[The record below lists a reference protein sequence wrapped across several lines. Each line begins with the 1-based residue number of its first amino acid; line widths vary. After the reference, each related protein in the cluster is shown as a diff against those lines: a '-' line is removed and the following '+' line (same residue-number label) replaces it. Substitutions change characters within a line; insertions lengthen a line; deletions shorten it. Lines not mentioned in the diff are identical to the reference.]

1 MQDIRKD
8 YDQLCSLEGYEQYR
22 NIYNALGKVINLGG
36 RQMSELA
43 GTSPD
48 TMMAY
53 VNQKKSTIE
62 NAVAAIQP
70 LLELQKRVQSVVSPS
85 DSQYKTL
92 CDLNAR
98 LAYAERETIELH
110 KEIISLVATY
120 SQCVVSFPLVHV

>member
-1 MQDIRKD
+1 MQWQRSSLFWNCRSVCKVLFLQVRKD
-8 YDQLCSLEGYEQYR
+8 SDG
-22 NIYNALGKVINLGG
+22 NGLG
-36 RQMSELA
+36 
-43 GTSPD
+43 
-48 TMMAY
+48 
-53 VNQKKSTIE
+53 
-62 NAVAAIQP
+62 
-70 LLELQKRVQSVVSPS
+70 

>member
-22 NIYNALGKVINLGG
+22 NICNVGKCRSSLDNALGKVINLSG

-70 LLELQKRVQSVVSPS
+70 LLELQKRAQSVVSPS
-85 DSQYKTL
+85 PQ
-92 CDLNAR
+92 R
-98 LAYAERETIELH
+98 
-110 KEIISLVATY
+110 
-120 SQCVVSFPLVHV
+120 

>member
-1 MQDIRKD
+1 
-8 YDQLCSLEGYEQYR
+8 
-22 NIYNALGKVINLGG
+22 
-36 RQMSELA
+36 MSELA

-85 DSQYKTL
+85 PQ
-92 CDLNAR
+92 R
-98 LAYAERETIELH
+98 
-110 KEIISLVATY
+110 
-120 SQCVVSFPLVHV
+120 